1 MKIFFILILIITSS
15 LGHAQISAL
24 RGQRYCEVLI
34 GEGKLFKGISL
45 NVYNT
50 IGLNLCPHEEWAKL
64 SEKKIKKKWD
74 ADFVKLNGPRF
85 WTMDSMKSTLLD
97 PTIVSFNEIEMRK
110 AGILKLRFKE
120 IFGKRSVYKERKV
133 RRNSVWIFAPNE
145 LVYELVSPDGKVY
158 VMQSYS
164 TEVKNLT
171 LDNLKDLK
179 SHLKLPRGWNFQAR
193 LLTEELNVPIPQG
206 LATVIQD
213 DFYNSYTLIE

>member
-1 MKIFFILILIITSS
+1 MKILLIIIFTLTTS
-15 LGHAQISAL
+15 LGHAQISDL

-34 GEGKLFKGISL
+34 GEGKILKGISL
-45 NVYNT
+45 DVYNS
-50 IGLNLCPHEEWAKL
+50 IGLNLCPQEQWEKL

-85 WTMDSMKSTLLD
+85 WTMDSMKSTLLN
-97 PTIVSFNEIEMRK
+97 PTIVDFNGIEMRK
-110 AGILKLRFKE
+110 AGILKLGFKDV
-120 IFGKRSVYKERKV
+120 FGKRSVYKERKV
-133 RRNSVWIFAPNE
+133 RRNSVWIFNSQE

-158 VMQSYS
+158 IMQSYS
-164 TEVKNLT
+164 TEVKDLT
-171 LDNLKDLK
+171 LESLKDLK
-179 SHLKLPRGWNFQAR
+179 SQLKLPKGWTYRAR